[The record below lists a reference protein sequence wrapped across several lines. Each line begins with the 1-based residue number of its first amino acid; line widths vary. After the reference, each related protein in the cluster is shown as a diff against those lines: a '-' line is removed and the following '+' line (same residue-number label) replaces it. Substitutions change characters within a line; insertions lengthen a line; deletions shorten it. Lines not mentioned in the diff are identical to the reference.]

1 MNDLKFALRQLRKS
15 PGFTLV
21 AVLTLALGIGANTAI
36 FSVVHHILIERL
48 PFPNSDRLYAVW
60 AKSDLSGASRVA
72 ASGPDFL
79 DYREQNHSFAHI
91 AEYIPHF
98 TFTWTGDGEPKL
110 VNCTAA
116 SEELFPMLGIGPFLG
131 RFYEPREYSYLQN
144 DTIIVSYRFWRNQ
157 LGSDPHVIG
166 RVVHFEDES
175 QTIIGVLPPVMAELF
190 PDTDV
195 WPKLT
200 TSPSWAY
207 MQWRE
212 NKFLRVIGELRP
224 EVSPNVAEQDLTSIL
239 RRAPWESADTKVA
252 LVPLKDDLVGNVRLP
267 LQVTLAAV
275 LVVLVVTCINVA
287 ALLLAKAVRRQ
298 TEMAL
303 RLSLGASQWR
313 ITRQLLVEAMLLSAL
328 SFPLGLLLGWSG
340 LHLIGQF
347 PGLQLPRMESI
358 HLNAPVLLVT
368 AAISIGSTLFF
379 GWIPSMRFSKLHL
392 SSALQA
398 RGAEL
403 DASHRRSFA
412 WLVIIEIACSV
423 VLTVTVG
430 LLLHSFWRVNHVDP
444 GFRPESV
451 LSVYLRTNYYG
462 VEGNAFWRSV
472 LTEAS
477 ALPGVR
483 AAAVSDWRAG
493 KDAATA
499 TLIFDDRA
507 NDASHPPI
515 INGSWVSADFF
526 QTVGTPLI
534 TGRYFSEHD
543 DANASAVVI
552 INTEAARQ
560 YWPGQNPIGRRI
572 GVNYGGPGRTSGSA
586 PRMRQIVGI
595 VNSIKHGSLDAPTS
609 PAVYMPY
616 LQDETN
622 HDMASMNLLV
632 RSDRNPMALADSLRT
647 RIHSIRPDQ
656 PVNIR
661 SLEELM
667 AESLAPRRY
676 TLLLVGAFA
685 GLGLLLV
692 AVGIYGVVSYT
703 TSQRAREF
711 GIRIALGATRG
722 RVVSHV
728 LRHGLLLTAVGSLCG
743 VSVALL
749 ITSAFSKLLF
759 EVGPIDGFSFTG
771 AVGLLALISICA
783 CLLPAWRA
791 CHVDPMVALK
801 SE

>member
-239 RRAPWESADTKVA
+239 RRAPGESADTKVA

-287 ALLLAKAVRRQ
+287 ALLLARAVRRQ

-403 DASHRRSFA
+403 DARHRRSFA

-430 LLLHSFWRVNHVDP
+430 LLLHSFWRVIHVDP

-451 LSVYLRTNYYG
+451 LRVYLRTNYYG

-543 DANASAVVI
+543 DANAPAVVI

-595 VNSIKHGSLDAPTS
+595 VNSIKHGPLDAPTS

-632 RSDRNPMALADSLRT
+632 RSDRNPMALADSLRM

-661 SLEELM
+661 SLEALM